1 MFLNFIKNIFLV
13 NNSNVIDKSFPITS
27 DNLFWVYI
35 VLAVLAVLCI
45 GVIIY
50 LWNRSG
56 KKRDKD

>member
-13 NNSNVIDKSFPITS
+13 NNSNVIDKSFPIMS

-35 VLAVLAVLCI
+35 VLAILAVLCI

>member
-35 VLAVLAVLCI
+35 VLAVLSVLCI

>member
-13 NNSNVIDKSFPITS
+13 NNSNVIDKSFTITS